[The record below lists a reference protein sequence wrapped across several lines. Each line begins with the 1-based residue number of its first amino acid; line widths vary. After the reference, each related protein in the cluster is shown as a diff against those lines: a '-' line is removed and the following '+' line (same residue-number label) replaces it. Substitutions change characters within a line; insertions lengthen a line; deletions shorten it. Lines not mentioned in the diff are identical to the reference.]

1 MIRIA
6 VCDDDREFSTRLKL
20 MINKHFTE
28 QAVEFY
34 TTVFNSGTD
43 FLSDKTEYNAVFL
56 DIDMPNIGGFE
67 IAEKLNSDV
76 LIVFVTAHDEL
87 VYSSLKFRPFRF
99 IRKGH
104 LENELSEVLAD
115 LNKEIFKNNADKK
128 FMIQAKSGEVVLNI
142 DDIEYIEIYGHQI
155 RIIIAGGA
163 PLECYGSLSV
173 LEKQL
178 IDFDFVRTHKSYLVN
193 CKYIFSIEKNRIILD
208 NKTEIP
214 LSRQKADIVKSK
226 FKNHLRSM
234 I

>member
-6 VCDDDREFSTRLKL
+6 VCDDDREFSARLKL
-20 MINKHFTE
+20 LINKYYFE
-28 QAVEFY
+28 EKVEFY
-34 TTVFNSGTD
+34 AAVFNSGMD
-43 FLSDKTEYNAVFL
+43 LLFGKKDYNAVFL

-67 IAEKLNSDV
+67 IAEKLSSDI

-104 LENELSEVLAD
+104 LENELPEVLAD
-115 LNKEIFKNNADKK
+115 LKKVIFKNNAKKK
-128 FMIQAKSGEVVLNI
+128 FILQTKSGEAVLNI

-155 RIIIAGGA
+155 RIIVAGA
-163 PLECYGSLSV
+163 DPLECYGSLSV

-178 IDFDFVRTHKSYLVN
+178 SDFNFVRTHKSYLVN

-208 NKTEIP
+208 SKTEIP
-214 LSRQKADIVKSK
+214 LSRQRVDIVKSK
-226 FKNHLRSM
+226 FKNHIWSM